1 MYRNLFSKIRIGNRT
16 IKNRIVMTAM
26 GNHLAGSDGAVS
38 ERDIAFYAARAKGGC
53 GLIITECAA
62 VDWTHGRGNQAQIS
76 VDHDGAVEGLR
87 RLADAVHRHGA
98 KLAVQIYHP
107 GRQGIAALNGV
118 ASMPSASQTECQCT
132 HQPAHEMTKD
142 EILEMEEKFVRAA
155 VRVKDSG
162 ADMVEIHA
170 AHGYLINQFL
180 STYTNKRTD
189 EYGGS
194 FENRMR
200 FLDEIIGGI
209 RRACGKDF
217 PILVR
222 FSADECLD
230 YAGIQEAGIRLE
242 EGVRIAVH
250 LEEQGVDALNV
261 SAGIYETM
269 NVSWEPVGFDQGWT
283 LNMAAA
289 VKSAVSVPVI
299 GAAVLRDPDFCE
311 AAIAEGKIDMMG
323 SARTFFAD
331 PEWAQKAKE
340 GRLKEIRKCI
350 QCMYC
355 MESLGAADT
364 NPDVTM
370 ACAVNYEGGKETE
383 VCAETMPRD
392 GRGRIV
398 AVAGAGPAGM
408 EAARILAMRG
418 FRPVIFE
425 KQGVCGGKTY
435 LASKPPKKEKTKYL
449 LNYQLSQLEKYGVE
463 IRLNCEATP
472 KRLKE
477 LNPCAVF
484 LAHGTRP
491 VMPFSIPGID
501 GENVRDTEAVLR
513 EDVVLRDCDVAVIGS
528 GMTGIETAEF
538 LAEQGNRVQ
547 IFEMADEIGP
557 GVFPQILTDC
567 LTRLREYGAKLHT
580 KTQLLSIEKDTAVF
594 RLTDSKEMLKVRA
607 DAFVISLG
615 NRPAAE
621 LTEQIAAQFDNVR
634 VLGDAVASG
643 RIEAAV
649 RTGYEAAYFL
659 KV

>member
-1 MYRNLFSKIRIGNRT
+1 MYRNLFSEIRIGNRT

-38 ERDIAFYAARAKGGC
+38 DRDIAFYAARAKGGC

-62 VDWTHGRGNQAQIS
+62 VDWAHGRGNQAQIS
-76 VDHDGAVEGLR
+76 VDHDRAAEGLG

-118 ASMPSASQTECQCT
+118 VSMPSASRTECQCT
-132 HQPAHEMTKD
+132 RQPTHEMTKD
-142 EILEMEEKFVRAA
+142 EILEMEEKFVCAA
-155 VRVKDSG
+155 VRVKNSG

-180 STYTNKRTD
+180 SAYTNKRTD

-194 FENRMR
+194 LENRMR
-200 FLDEIIGGI
+200 FLDEIIVGI
-209 RRACGKDF
+209 RRACGQDF

-230 YAGIQEAGIRLE
+230 YADIPEAGIRLE
-242 EGVRIAVH
+242 EGVRMAVH
-250 LEEQGVDALNV
+250 LEKKGVDALDV

-269 NVSWEPVGFDQGWT
+269 NVSWEPVGFDQGWK

-331 PEWAQKAKE
+331 PEWARKAKE

-355 MESLGAADT
+355 MESLAAADT
-364 NPDVTM
+364 DPDIRM

-425 KQGVCGGKTY
+425 KQGMCGGKTY

-449 LNYQLSQLEKYGVE
+449 PDYQLGQLEKYGVE
-463 IRLNCEATP
+463 IRLNCAATP
-472 KRLKE
+472 ERLRE

-491 VMPFSIPGID
+491 VMPASILGID
-501 GENVRDTEAVLR
+501 GERVCDTESVLR
-513 EDVVLRDCDVAVIGS
+513 EDTVLRGCDVAVIGS

-538 LAEQGNRVQ
+538 LAEQGNRVE

-567 LTRLREYGAKLHT
+567 LMRLREYGAELHT
-580 KTQLLSIEKDTAVF
+580 KTELLSIEGDTAVF
-594 RLTDSKEMLKVRA
+594 RLTDSQETLKVRA

-621 LTEQIAAQFDNVR
+621 LTERIAAEFDNVR
-634 VLGDAVASG
+634 VLGDAAVSG